1 MNGKQSNGHKVNSTP
16 LLGSNGAGPLREA
29 LNRAVAGSEY
39 GMGELTVL
47 AVQNDPYRVDT
58 PAGHRD
64 AAWFTSQIG
73 RFVANSRIHLRGLH
87 YQVAS
92 AADVE
97 LPNGRLY
104 TNTDEDWTWLQAK
117 AAKAARWLGY
127 VPFDRI
133 VDQRN
138 SAPQIHVPE
147 VVSPEPVW
155 EPGEGVWVPHSA
167 EDAMPRPVCRF
178 PVNQPYRIIMIG
190 EKASLDSVLL
200 PVVKEVGGELLLP
213 TGEISETLV
222 ADMAARVA
230 TDGRPAVVFYFSDF
244 DPSGNQMAVSVS
256 RKLQALRDLLYQ
268 DLAMELYPVAL
279 TLEQVR
285 EYGLPSTPL
294 KESERRA
301 DRWREAMGHEQTE
314 IDAMIALQPRAL
326 RQIARDAIAPFYDPS
341 LEGRTKEAS
350 EAWHEEAEERMRSHP
365 AYQEALL
372 RLESALDALRGSA
385 RETATDAV
393 AAFEAIQRGIAE
405 ELAATI
411 LVPPVVLPEPNY
423 DVSCA
428 PRPLFTCDEE
438 YVTATRRLIDH
449 KQLNGEERE

>member
-1 MNGKQSNGHKVNSTP
+1 MSGKQSNG
-16 LLGSNGAGPLREA
+16 SNGAGSLRGV
-29 LNRAVAGSEY
+29 LNHAVAEGQY

-47 AVQNDPYRVDT
+47 AAQNDPYRVDT

-64 AAWFTSQIG
+64 ATWFKQQLA
-73 RFVANSRIHLRGLH
+73 RFVSNTRIHLRGLH

-104 TNTDEDWTWLQAK
+104 TNTDEDWTWLQSK

-138 SAPQIHVPE
+138 SAPQIHVSE
-147 VVSPEPVW
+147 AVSPEPVW

-167 EDAMPRPVCRF
+167 EDAMPKPVCKF

-190 EKASLDSVLL
+190 EKASLDSILL

-213 TGEISETLV
+213 TGEISETMV
-222 ADMAARVA
+222 ADMASRVA

-244 DPSGNQMAVSVS
+244 DPSGHQMAISVS
-256 RKLQALRDLLYQ
+256 RRLQALRDLLYPN
-268 DLAMELYPVAL
+268 LEIELYPVAM

-285 EYGLPSTPL
+285 HYGLPSTPL

-301 DRWREAMGHEQTE
+301 DRWRLVMGCEQTE
-314 IDAMIALQPRAL
+314 IDAMIALHPRAL
-326 RQIARDAIAPFYDPS
+326 RQIARDAIAPFHDPS

-350 EAWHEEAEERMRSHP
+350 ETWHAEAEERMRSHP
-365 AYQEALL
+365 AYQAALL
-372 RLESALDALRGSA
+372 RLESALDSLRGSA

-393 AAFEAIQRGIAE
+393 AAFEAIQQEIAA

-428 PRPLFTCDEE
+428 PRPLFTCDEA

-449 KQLNGEERE
+449 KRLNGEDHE